1 MKPPAVDAD
10 PARASTLPGRLYT
23 DADTLARE
31 RTALFFRA
39 WHYAGGL
46 SELRLPGDYVTTRLF
61 DQNVIVI
68 RGRDGKLRGFHNVC
82 QHRAH
87 ELLEGSGN
95 TRTIV
100 CPYHAWSYTDDG
112 RLLSARGLEKQPD
125 FDAARFCLKP
135 VRIDVLADA
144 LVFFNLDPH
153 ATALAETAGDLDADL
168 RAMLPA
174 LPGYPARP
182 VGEAKRIAAN
192 WKVVVDNFLEC
203 YHCAPAH
210 PAFCDLVDMAS
221 YRMTA
226 QGLWSSQKGTLRHG
240 NNAAYPVA
248 DDGEQRALF
257 WWLFPSTVIN
267 VMPGQPEV
275 VVGTILPDGV
285 GHTVRR
291 FQRFAPEG
299 AQPDPA
305 REIYEREVFGP
316 EDVAICES
324 VQRGLNSLGFDR
336 GRIVH
341 DTTTP
346 HHGEAAVHHFHQ
358 LVLRALAASD
368 AKDPAPR

>member
-1 MKPPAVDAD
+1 MARMLHDD
-10 PARASTLPGRLYT
+10 PARSDTLPGRFYT
-23 DADTLARE
+23 DPDVLARE
-31 RTALFFRA
+31 RTALFFRT

-46 SELRLPGDYVTTRLF
+46 GELGKSGDYVTARVL
-61 DQNVIVI
+61 DQNVIVM
-68 RGRDGKLRGFHNVC
+68 RGRDGVLRGFHNVC

-87 ELLEGSGN
+87 ELLTGQGN

-112 RLLSARGLEKQPD
+112 RLLSARGLERQPD

-144 LVFFNLDPH
+144 FVFFNLDPG
-153 ATALAETAGDLDADL
+153 ATPLTEQAGDLDADL

-174 LPGYPARP
+174 LSGYRAEPFSP
-182 VGEAKRIAAN
+182 AKRIAAN

-240 NNAAYPVA
+240 DNKAYPVTA
-248 DDGEQRALF
+248 EAGERRALF

-267 VMPGQPEV
+267 VMPGAPEV
-275 VVGTILPDGV
+275 VVGTILPDGA
-285 GHTVRR
+285 GHALRR
-291 FQRFAPEG
+291 FQRFADVG
-299 AQPDPA
+299 ADVA
-305 REIYEREVFGP
+305 RDTYEREVLGP
-316 EDVAICES
+316 EDTAICES
-324 VQRGLNSLGFDR
+324 VQRGYGSLGYSV

-341 DTTTP
+341 DPANP
-346 HHGEAAVHHFHQ
+346 HHGEGAVHHFHR
-358 LVLRALAASD
+358 LVMRALS
-368 AKDPAPR
+368 PV

>member
-1 MKPPAVDAD
+1 MLHDD
-10 PARASTLPGRLYT
+10 PARSPTLPGRLYV
-23 DADTLARE
+23 DPDTLARE
-31 RTALFFRA
+31 RSSIFLRT
-39 WHYAGGL
+39 WNYAGAL
-46 SELRLPGDYVTTRLF
+46 SELAAPGDYVTARLL
-61 DQNVIVI
+61 DQNIIVM
-68 RGRDGKLRGFHNVC
+68 RGRDGQLRGFHNVC

-87 ELLEGSGN
+87 ELLEGRGN

-125 FDAARFCLKP
+125 FEAAQFCLKR
-135 VRIDVLADA
+135 VQVEVLADA
-144 LVFFNLDPH
+144 FVFLNLDP
-153 ATALAETAGDLDADL
+153 LAKPLRELAGDLDTDL

-174 LPGYPARP
+174 LTTYRARP
-182 VGEAKRIAAN
+182 FGEARRIAAN

-226 QGLWSSQKGTLRHG
+226 QGLWSSQKGMVRHG
-240 NNAAYPVA
+240 TNAAYPVSA
-248 DDGEQRALF
+248 NDEQRALF

-267 VMPGQPEV
+267 VMPGAPEV

-285 GHTVRR
+285 GHTLRR
-291 FQRFAPEG
+291 FQHFAPEG
-299 AQPDPA
+299 AQPDTA
-305 REIYEREVFGP
+305 REAYERGVLGP

-324 VQRGLNSLGFDR
+324 VQRGLHSLGFDL

-341 DTTTP
+341 DAANP
-346 HHGEAAVHHFHQ
+346 HHGEAAVHHFHR
-358 LVLRALAASD
+358 LVLQALT
-368 AKDPAPR
+368 

>member
-1 MKPPAVDAD
+1 MLHDD
-10 PARASTLPGRLYT
+10 PARSSTLPGRLYV
-23 DADTLARE
+23 DPDSLARE
-31 RTALFFRA
+31 RTAIFLRT
-39 WHYAGGL
+39 WNYAGGL
-46 SELRLPGDYVTTRLF
+46 SELAQPGDYVTARLL
-61 DQNVIVI
+61 DQNVIVM

-87 ELLEGSGN
+87 ELLEGRGN

-112 RLLSARGLEKQPD
+112 RLLSARGLERQPD
-125 FDAARFCLKP
+125 FDARRFCLKP

-144 LVFFNLDPH
+144 FVFFNLDPD
-153 ATALAETAGDLDADL
+153 ATPLSEAAADLDADL
-168 RAMLPA
+168 RAMLPR
-174 LPGYPARP
+174 LPDYRARP
-182 VGEAKRIAAN
+182 FGEARRIAAN

-240 NNAAYPVA
+240 DNAAYRVT
-248 DDGEQRALF
+248 DGETRALF

-267 VMPGQPEV
+267 VMPGAPEV

-285 GHTVRR
+285 GHTLRR

-299 AQPDPA
+299 AQPDAA
-305 REIYEREVFGP
+305 REAYERTVLGP

-324 VQRGLNSLGFDR
+324 VQRGLHSLGFDH

-341 DTTTP
+341 DTANP
-346 HHGEAAVHHFHQ
+346 HHGEAAVHHFHR
-358 LVLRALAASD
+358 LVMRALLGI
-368 AKDPAPR
+368 

>member
-1 MKPPAVDAD
+1 MLHDD
-10 PARASTLPGRLYT
+10 PARSSTLPGRLYV
-23 DADTLARE
+23 DPQTLARE
-31 RTALFFRA
+31 RGAIFLRT
-39 WHYAGGL
+39 WNYAGAL
-46 SELRLPGDYVTTRLF
+46 SELGRPGDYVTARLL
-61 DQNVIVI
+61 DQNVIVM
-68 RGRDGKLRGFHNVC
+68 RGRDGGLRGFHNVC

-87 ELLEGSGN
+87 ELLDGSGN
-95 TRTIV
+95 ARTIV

-125 FDAARFCLKP
+125 FEPARFCLKP

-144 LVFFNLDPH
+144 FVFFNLDPD
-153 ATALAETAGDLDADL
+153 ATPLTELAGDLDADL

-174 LPGYPARP
+174 LPGYRSQPLGAAR
-182 VGEAKRIAAN
+182 RIAAN

-210 PAFCDLVDMAS
+210 PAFCDLVDMAG

-240 NNAAYPVA
+240 DNAAYPVA
-248 DDGEQRALF
+248 DDGERRALF

-267 VMPGQPEV
+267 VMPGAPEV

-285 GHTVRR
+285 GHTLRR
-291 FQRFAPEG
+291 FQHFAPDG
-299 AQPDPA
+299 ARPDPA
-305 REIYEREVFGP
+305 RDAYERTVLGP

-324 VQRGLNSLGFDR
+324 VQRGLSSLGFDR

-341 DTTTP
+341 DAANP
-346 HHGEAAVHHFHQ
+346 HHGEAAVHHFHR
-358 LVLRALAASD
+358 LVLQALEN
-368 AKDPAPR
+368 

>member
-1 MKPPAVDAD
+1 MLHDD
-10 PARASTLPGRLYT
+10 PARSSTLPGRLYV
-23 DADTLARE
+23 DPDIFARE
-31 RTALFFRA
+31 RTSLFFRA
-39 WHYAGGL
+39 WNYAGGL
-46 SELRLPGDYVTTRLF
+46 SELGRPGDYVTARLF
-61 DQNVIVI
+61 EQNVIVM
-68 RGRDGKLRGFHNVC
+68 RGRDGVLRAFHNVC

-87 ELLEGSGN
+87 ELLEGRGN
-95 TRTIV
+95 ARTIV
-100 CPYHAWSYTDDG
+100 CPYHAWSYADDG

-135 VRIDVLADA
+135 VRVDVLAEA
-144 LVFFNLDPH
+144 LVFFNLDPD
-153 ATALAETAGDLDADL
+153 ARPLGALAGDLDADL
-168 RAMLPA
+168 RALLPA
-174 LPGYPARP
+174 LPGYHARALA
-182 VGEAKRIAAN
+182 EARRIATN

-226 QGLWSSQKGTLRHG
+226 QGLWSSQKGALRHG
-240 NNAAYPVA
+240 DNAAYRVT
-248 DDGEQRALF
+248 DDAGEKRALF

-267 VMPGQPEV
+267 VMPGAPEV

-285 GHTVRR
+285 GHTLRR
-291 FQRFAPEG
+291 FQRFAPAG
-299 AQPDPA
+299 AEPDVA
-305 REIYEREVFGP
+305 REAYERAVLGP

-341 DTTTP
+341 DAANP

-358 LVLRALAASD
+358 MVVQALTADS
-368 AKDPAPR
+368 